1 MAERPYDLVIV
12 GAGTT
17 GCILAARIAE
27 KGVHPTTGEPLRI
40 GLFDRGPYFKGEP
53 RPGYGSPQRRHMFT
67 NIAQDFAGKYVTR
80 PGLPPGGQRKVPLQ
94 TGEEVHTH
102 PTAALVGGGSLL
114 YTAITQ
120 VPHEVDY
127 EVWERETGADWTYQ
141 NLKAASEEV
150 KRTFNIHQKPDA
162 LLGRLDHMFR
172 DTAQAMG
179 YRPYDAT
186 IAKKNCL
193 GSSFCDGTNMCK
205 YDAKMGSFVAYLPI
219 AEQHGVEVIPE
230 AMVERILFEKG
241 ASGVKVKGIAFRQ
254 HGKEQLLEVPRV
266 IVTCGNFGTPTLLYR
281 SGYGPR
287 ELVEGD
293 VVIENR
299 NVGQHTDNRPTL
311 VAPMA
316 LFDEPLSNGDYHNG
330 TVQGAFFV
338 YHDRDP
344 KGHYERIEISIRAY
358 EITERPDRLALNS
371 AAPQF
376 GRTHKEFMRGIGN
389 PAQRTAGQRK
399 VLTQSLAGITL
410 VRPRSVRG
418 YVNEWAE
425 QIYRS
430 QDPTILKPLAEGRE
444 LAYEFFKKMGARE
457 VLGMERP
464 LRIGR
469 LNTWV
474 GSCRVGTDRKVS
486 VVNPHFESHD
496 IEGLFLCDAS
506 VVPRS
511 GTQGYAGTVAT
522 VAVFAASR
530 IAENHFKRG

>member
-1 MAERPYDLVIV
+1 MAEKPYDLAIV

-205 YDAKMGSFVAYLPI
+205 YDAKMGSFVHTAGEDRATSQTTPRRPRTRPRLPVR
-219 AEQHGVEVIPE
+219 GLV
-230 AMVERILFEKG
+230 
-241 ASGVKVKGIAFRQ
+241 
-254 HGKEQLLEVPRV
+254 VPRCDAMA
-266 IVTCGNFGTPTLLYR
+266 T
-281 SGYGPR
+281 
-287 ELVEGD
+287 
-293 VVIENR
+293 
-299 NVGQHTDNRPTL
+299 
-311 VAPMA
+311 VAFP
-316 LFDEPLSNGDYHNG
+316 P
-330 TVQGAFFV
+330 
-338 YHDRDP
+338 
-344 KGHYERIEISIRAY
+344 
-358 EITERPDRLALNS
+358 
-371 AAPQF
+371 
-376 GRTHKEFMRGIGN
+376 
-389 PAQRTAGQRK
+389 
-399 VLTQSLAGITL
+399 
-410 VRPRSVRG
+410 VRPRARTGAGRVRRCC
-418 YVNEWAE
+418 
-425 QIYRS
+425 Q
-430 QDPTILKPLAEGRE
+430 PHL
-444 LAYEFFKKMGARE
+444 
-457 VLGMERP
+457 VLGFLRRRP
-464 LRIGR
+464 IPLSAAGPSI
-469 LNTWV
+469 T
-474 GSCRVGTDRKVS
+474 
-486 VVNPHFESHD
+486 NP
-496 IEGLFLCDAS
+496 
-506 VVPRS
+506 R
-511 GTQGYAGTVAT
+511 
-522 VAVFAASR
+522 
-530 IAENHFKRG
+530 